1 MASTRNPAGLQ
12 VIDPVLSN
20 LALNYRSG
28 DHVYDRIVTYMDVA
42 KNSGQYPV
50 WSQADFMRSGDVDPA
65 VADRAPTPEIDV
77 TYDLEDYT
85 LKNYRLKVS
94 FTNEERDQALDPLRF
109 EFAKTTALID
119 RMRIERERRL
129 AAVLRKTTNGG
140 LLTLGA
146 DAGNNWNVDAA
157 TIEADIKTGRE
168 AVRAATG
175 QDVDTIVMDWKVAYE
190 VACQQDIRDIM
201 KYTVNG
207 AEVIRLGDKILPPQ
221 LHGLNVVVAGAK
233 NVYNTAAE
241 GATASYS
248 PIWGDSVRL
257 IKVGAENAWG
267 EPATVYGLRG
277 TVNGERP
284 ADGQLSHTLVDRWS
298 TPDPAVNYIRLWE
311 KVQEKVVA
319 PDVGYEIG
327 AVLS

>member
-28 DHVYDRIVTYMDVA
+28 DYIYDRIVTFMDVA

-77 TYDLEDYT
+77 TYSLSSYT
-85 LKNYRLKVS
+85 LQNYRLKVS

-109 EFAKTTALID
+109 EFAKVTALAD
-119 RMRIERERRL
+119 RMKLERERRL
-129 AAVLRKTTNGG
+129 AAKLRKTTNGG
-140 LLTLGA
+140 SLTLGA
-146 DAGNNWNVDAA
+146 DASNNWNVDAA
-157 TIEADIKTGRE
+157 TIEADIQTGVL
-168 AVRAATG
+168 AVRDATG
-175 QDVDTIVMDWKVAYE
+175 QSVDTIVMDYKVAYA
-190 VACQQDIRDIM
+190 VALQQDIRDIM

-207 AEVIRLGDKILPPQ
+207 ADIIRLGDKILPSQ
-221 LHGLNVVVAGAK
+221 LHGLNVVVAGKK
-233 NVYNTAAE
+233 NVRNTAAE

-257 IKVGAENAWG
+257 IKVGASNSWG
-267 EPATVYGLRG
+267 EPSTVYSLRG

-284 ADGQLSHTLVDRWS
+284 SGGEPDYTLVDRWS
-298 TPDPAVNYIRLWE
+298 TPDPAINYVRLWE
-311 KVQEKVVA
+311 KVEEKVVA
-319 PDVGYEIG
+319 PDVAYEIG